1 MLPGKIMV
9 GGIYS
14 YRSNLPFSVTTSTLT
29 SATGVLPF
37 NPNPNGT
44 AQYVPGTKRDQGN
57 RGLNYTALNLYRS
70 QIGLSNN
77 LSPSSVAST
86 KYSDFDIRISK
97 YFFQHETRRLEIIG
111 QAFNLFGTENYT
123 VITNSPISP
132 TFGAPTAANTVQ
144 IGELAAK
151 FTF

>member
-1 MLPGKIMV
+1 
-9 GGIYS
+9 
-14 YRSNLPFSVTTSTLT
+14 
-29 SATGVLPF
+29 
-37 NPNPNGT
+37 
-44 AQYVPGTKRDQGN
+44 
-57 RGLNYTALNLYRS
+57 LYRS

-77 LSPSSVAST
+77 LGPGSVSST

-97 YFFQHETRRLEIIG
+97 YFFQHDTRRLEIIG
-111 QAFNLFGTENYT
+111 QAFNLFGTTNYT
-123 VITNSPISP
+123 TITTSPISP